1 MNQKYADCVEQIS
14 QILFQAITER
24 EENLVG
30 TIERLD
36 SNLLSLLRTIGLRV
50 MSMLMAWL
58 VNQVTNQAKIQG
70 WVIHRRPLIEYT
82 VIFGPLKIESPYLWN
97 KKLNKGIRPVA
108 EKLGITHGSH
118 SLGLTR
124 ALVDFG
130 SEESFAQASQR
141 FQEHY
146 GFAIEV
152 SKMRRE
158 VLKIAQLSEVFVEQ
172 RLAKS
177 QAQTNL
183 NPRNQTARLLLELD
197 GCHLRT
203 GVKVPEHKVG
213 LTKIRKLQ
221 KSARKIEWRETRV
234 AFARPVEHQK
244 QRTFVAKMGKYSE
257 VIEQLVGAAY
267 DRGLG
272 SDSQIFALADG
283 AKGLKEA
290 LENTFPRI
298 QFILDRPHLKQHL
311 YQAVDAMNLKKKLKH
326 SLIDALVCLID
337 RGKVQQVITRFRN
350 YQGTGVKEIKN
361 LANYLDRFH
370 NCVHYRKFQQLAL
383 PIGSGEIE
391 SAHRYIPQK
400 RLKIPGA
407 TWHPDTINPMLALRV
422 LRAND
427 WWSDFWSESRL
438 RLSA

>member
-30 TIERLD
+30 TIEKLD
-36 SNLLSLLRTIGLRV
+36 CDLLSLLRTIGLRV
-50 MSMLMAWL
+50 MSMLMTWL
-58 VNQVTNQAKIQG
+58 VNQVTNQAKTPS
-70 WVIHRRPLIEYT
+70 WVIHRRPLIKYT
-82 VIFGPLKIESPYLWN
+82 VIFGSLKIESPYLWN
-97 KKLNKGIRPVA
+97 KKLKKGIRPVA

-118 SLGLTR
+118 SDGLTR

-130 SEESFAQASQR
+130 VEESFAQASQR

-146 GFAIEV
+146 GFRVEV

-158 VLKIAQLSEVFVEQ
+158 VLQIAKLSEAFVEQ

-183 NPRNQTARLLLELD
+183 NPINQTTRLLLELD

-203 GVKVPEHKVG
+203 GVKIPGSKVG
-213 LTKIRKLQ
+213 LTKIRQLP

-257 VIEQLVGAAY
+257 VLEQLVGAAY
-267 DRGLG
+267 ERGLC

-290 LENTFPRI
+290 LEKVFLPL

-311 YQAVDAMNLKKKLKH
+311 YQAVEAMNLKKKLKH
-326 SLIDALVCLID
+326 SKVAALVSLID
-337 RGKVQQVITRFRN
+337 GGQVQQVITTLRN
-350 YQGTGVKEIKN
+350 YQGTGVKDIEN
-361 LANYLDRFH
+361 LANYLARFQ
-370 NCVHYRKFQQLAL
+370 NSVHYRKFQQLGL

-422 LRAND
+422 LRANH